1 MRARARAHAGMRA
14 RSTLSPLAV
23 ALAGRE
29 YVLHRLS
36 VWAAVLVVVAPA
48 ALGRRQPRGPAV
60 AAGELA
66 ASGLESQAG
75 DAHLDA
81 ARESR

>member
-23 ALAGRE
+23 ALAGRK
-29 YVLHRLS
+29 YLLHRLS
-36 VWAAVLVVVAPA
+36 VWAAVLVAVALVA
-48 ALGRRQPRGPAV
+48 FRQRQFRGPAA